1 MAKLAKNWIAVALDG
16 DMGGNK
22 RVMKKFGA
30 TGYPTVVFL
39 DPEEKVLGRFVGAV
53 GTASVK
59 GDMEKYFEEYAKE
72 AADVEWASS
81 LDEALAMAAEGDK
94 LVFVFFKNKKKNSK
108 LVERIT
114 LENIRVLQ
122 AIGTDYVAVKIEL
135 DRKAEPAT
143 TYKVK
148 SAPTFLILDAEGNLI
163 DKATTAKKPKQ
174 AIKFLRNGKKAAER
188 AKAKKGGADY

>member
-1 MAKLAKNWIAVALDG
+1 MAKSAKNYISVALDG
-16 DMGGNK
+16 DKGTS
-22 RVMKKFGA
+22 RPVMKKFGA

-39 DPEEKVLGRFVGAV
+39 DPEEKVLGRFVGAA
-53 GTASVK
+53 GASSVK
-59 GDMEKYFEEYAKE
+59 SDMDKYFEEYAKE
-72 AADVEWASS
+72 AAAVEWAGS
-81 LDEALAMAAEGDK
+81 LAEALEMAAEGDK

-122 AIGTDYVAVKIEL
+122 AIGEDYIAVKVEL
-135 DRKAEPAT
+135 DRKGEPAT

-148 SAPTFLILDAEGNLI
+148 SAPTMLILDSEGNLI

-174 AIKFLRNGKKAAER
+174 AIRFLENGKKSAK
-188 AKAKKGGADY
+188 KAKVKKHGADY